1 MCSSCVMARSVHA
14 QQIGASSLCKIRE
27 LANCMPAFLQGAMCI
42 LLSLL
47 FSFCSDP

>member
-1 MCSSCVMARSVHA
+1 MCVLLSVHA

-42 LLSLL
+42 LLL